1 MKLKTK
7 TLVENPQKYE
17 GKTITITARLVPGLT
32 IKVEATYGTKQEKTQ
47 KLTCG
52 VLDLDKSHL
61 LRFCYV
67 FADSAWQE
75 YSTSPRYEEVKA
87 SEGRDITLTGRFD
100 DYSDSCCSTL
110 FISRNIHPS
119 HCIDAAFRSI

>member
-7 TLVENPQKYE
+7 TLIENPRKYG
-17 GKTITITARLVPGLT
+17 GKTITIIARLVPGLT
-32 IKVEATYGTKQEKTQ
+32 VEREATYGTKQEKTERFAR
-47 KLTCG
+47 G

-67 FADSAWQE
+67 FGDSAWPE
-75 YSTSPRYEEVKA
+75 YSTLPQYEEVKA
-87 SEGRDITLTGRFD
+87 SEGRDITLTGRF

-119 HCIDAAFRSI
+119 HCIDAAFCSI